1 MKQTETTTLN
11 ETVPAFGY
19 ELLRSV
25 LIPELLGK
33 EQATILYWA
42 GKNLARK
49 YPLDTLDDII
59 DFFASAGWGT
69 LIPGKE
75 EKHSMTFTLTAD
87 LISERLDQ
95 DKQTPFTLEAGFLAQ
110 QIETIKNRFADAK
123 SSLKRGK
130 LVNITVIWDQK
141 DPIEEESLRRSRKSR
156 R

>member
-1 MKQTETTTLN
+1 MKQTEITLN

-19 ELLRSV
+19 ELLRNV
-25 LIPELLGK
+25 LIPELLGN

-59 DFFASAGWGT
+59 DFFAYAGWGN
-69 LIPGKE
+69 LIAGKE
-75 EKHSMTFTLTAD
+75 EKNSMTFTLTAD

-110 QIETIKNRFADAK
+110 QIETMKNRFADAK

-130 LVNITVIWDQK
+130 IISITVIWDQK
-141 DPIEEESLRRSRKSR
+141 DPVVEESLSRSGKSR